1 MKALI
6 LEVIRR
12 ELKLKKISFFGFSA
26 GGVVALKY
34 AALFP
39 KNVERVSI
47 QGSPYFY
54 HDYEIIL
61 RDKILLWLTA
71 NFPHFPRFLKKLARY
86 QFVWLILRIFY
97 RNLDKTM
104 KVLGDTHLKQA
115 IASLSPQAAYE
126 WGQDIIKID
135 LRSDLR
141 RVDVPVQIIIGKK
154 DPYLSLPSVYRM
166 ASLFKD
172 AEVEVVRRGDHEMTI
187 KNPEIIAAKL
197 VDFLTFP

>member
-1 MKALI
+1 MIALLRGKIELITEKFVI
-6 LEVIRR
+6 LDV
-12 ELKLKKISFFGFSA
+12 
-26 GGVVALKY
+26 GGVGYKVFCSSQTLKELVKKPTRAATGQAAKETKLFIHLHTREGILDLYGFLSLEELELFEQLISVSGVGPKVGLSVMAL
-34 AALFP
+34 AA
-39 KNVERVSI
+39 VR
-47 QGSPYFY
+47 
-54 HDYEIIL
+54 
-61 RDKILLWLTA
+61 T
-71 NFPHFPRFLKKLARY
+71 
-86 QFVWLILRIFY
+86 
-97 RNLDKTM
+97 
-104 KVLGDTHLKQA
+104 LKQA